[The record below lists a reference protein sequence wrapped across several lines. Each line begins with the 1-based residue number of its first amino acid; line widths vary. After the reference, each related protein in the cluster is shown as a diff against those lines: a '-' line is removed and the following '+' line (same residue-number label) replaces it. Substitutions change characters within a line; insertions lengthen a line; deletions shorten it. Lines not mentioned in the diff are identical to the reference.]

1 MNAFVRISHE
11 IELGLFIDSTN
22 SSTELAPQPP
32 PRRNQRENPFDRP
45 AQSLPSR
52 PDAHRPAPPPPVHK
66 TAPNTNTQGKKLK
79 SSLIT

>member
-11 IELGLFIDSTN
+11 IELDLFIDSTN
-22 SSTELAPQPP
+22 SLKESAPQPP

-52 PDAHRPAPPPPVHK
+52 PDVHRPAPPPPPVHK
-66 TAPNTNTQGKKLK
+66 NAPNTNTQGKNLNR
-79 SSLIT
+79 LN